1 MKVMKLSPD
10 AVSYLSSR
18 KMFNGAFDSKTIAGI
33 PIPADVPRKIK
44 IVVHPMAYLKMVRLI
59 IFFQT
64 EVGWHGLIQRSN
76 EDPSKFILSD
86 VMVYPQNVT
95 GSTIT
100 TDEVR
105 MTEWLDRFP
114 DESFRQIRFHGHS
127 HVNMGVF
134 SSGTDDDLQ
143 RDLVEMM
150 TNPDDFYLFFIMNKR
165 LELFIR
171 LYDNKFGV
179 MYETADCEVEIVDE
193 ETDLTAFIADAYQQ
207 VKPVAVTSATN
218 NQKTAGASSGKS
230 TSITPPTKQSYPDD
244 YPLGYWEDDY
254 WAKCE
259 GRYYQ

>member
-1 MKVMKLSPD
+1 MKVMKLSQD

-18 KMFNGAFDSKTIAGI
+18 RMFNGSFDAKTMANI
-33 PIPADVPRKIK
+33 PIPSDVPREAK

-59 IFFQT
+59 MSFQT
-64 EVGWHGLIQRSN
+64 EVGWHGLIQRSLD
-76 EDPSKFILSD
+76 DPSSFVLSD
-86 VMVYPQNVT
+86 IMVYPQNVT

-127 HVNMGVF
+127 HVNMDVF

-165 LELFIR
+165 LELFLR

-179 MYETADCEVEIVDE
+179 MYETADCVVEIADDGA
-193 ETDLTAFIADAYQQ
+193 DLTAFLADAHQQ
-207 VKPVAVTSATN
+207 VKPVAVAPAKSDSKPTNSSDEYASAVLPPKTSC
-218 NQKTAGASSGKS
+218 
-230 TSITPPTKQSYPDD
+230 PDD
-244 YPLGYWEDDY
+244 YPLGYWEDGY

-259 GRYYQ
+259 GRYFQ